1 MGELVGL
8 LRTGRARGIA
18 GFSHRLSSQVLVR
31 GGGRCVDTTVLPSCV
46 AGTAADAPDTQ
57 PDAICRDWR
66 GAMKLRARRALS
78 VAAAMLSVVSV
89 AFSCSYG
96 DDEDDEKDDDKKAEA
111 LDSVLAL
118 QRPSDSEAIRR
129 PVELGLQA
137 ARQGAQGEA

>member
-1 MGELVGL
+1 
-8 LRTGRARGIA
+8 
-18 GFSHRLSSQVLVR
+18 
-31 GGGRCVDTTVLPSCV
+31 
-46 AGTAADAPDTQ
+46 
-57 PDAICRDWR
+57 
-66 GAMKLRARRALS
+66 MKLRARRALS

-96 DDEDDEKDDDKKAEA
+96 DDEGDEKDDDKKAEA